1 MNMRIDHRVYLSDV
15 ASASGRLRFSV
26 TAPHCEGQ
34 LRLMVLDQ
42 QGHIQHRMALD
53 TVGHRIP
60 LQLTGFPR
68 GEVFLVCAF
77 CDDQL
82 VWSAPVQAG

>member
-1 MNMRIDHRVYLSDV
+1 MRIDHRVYLSDI
-15 ASASGRLRFSV
+15 ARASGRLRFSV
-26 TAPHCEGQ
+26 TAPHCEGE

-42 QGHIQHRMALD
+42 RGHVQHRMALD
-53 TVGHRIP
+53 PMGSRTP

-77 CDDQL
+77 SNDQL

>member
-1 MNMRIDHRVYLSDV
+1 M
-15 ASASGRLRFSV
+15 
-26 TAPHCEGQ
+26 TAPHCEGR

-42 QGHIQHRMALD
+42 EGLVQHRMILD
-53 TVGHRIP
+53 PMGPRTP

>member
-15 ASASGRLRFSV
+15 VSASGRLRFSV
-26 TAPHCEGQ
+26 TAPACDGR

-42 QGHIQHRMALD
+42 QGHVQHRMTLD
-53 TVGHRIP
+53 AAGVRTP

-68 GEVFLVCAF
+68 GETFLVCAF
-77 CDDQL
+77 RDDQL